1 MNKLRYPFI
10 VLLLLPGYLTY
21 PQARYFG
28 FGDSSEQMGFQTVEY
43 LEDQCYGAEQS
54 EDSFSSRIIRNI
66 LSQMGLSNLNFRLRE
81 CPDMPNAMA
90 QTFPDENGRLIAY
103 ITYGRDWLD
112 ELASDTKNW
121 EAIGVLAHELGHIQ
135 YLHVISEQGSTP
147 EIELQA
153 DEFMGT
159 QLAKMGA
166 TLEEAQSCLLKAE
179 PINGSSTHPARQ
191 VRLLT
196 VANAWYK
203 ERDKS
208 ANELTEVTRLGN
220 VTPQLVLDRFSKQ
233 SGGYKLLNSINTIS
247 YEVEIRQTQTLANYK
262 SNSFEFEQRMNV
274 NPQFSLVVDQ
284 ELDESFKIVY
294 QGSSFFGDSLLHKRP
309 IGSKQWKLGAP
320 KSGTGTTALE
330 EDHHWV
336 DKNQPRLRSLFFHLD
351 LARKPDRIQFVRRR
365 ETFNQQE
372 CFALELPEK
381 RIERTGVYKKSFTAI
396 SSQKNYYSTVTGLL
410 VGSLIEEKIS
420 YAKSPK
426 RDKEFVKEILFFD
439 YEDFE
444 GVKLPTRVKS
454 KIQERNKR
462 GEMITAG
469 MIEQERTLKNL
480 NVKLKDEY

>member
-1 MNKLRYPFI
+1 MNKPSYLFI
-10 VLLLLPGYLTY
+10 ALVFFSGFFTY
-21 PQARYFG
+21 GQVRYFG
-28 FGDSSEQMGFQTVEY
+28 FGDSGEYMGFQTVEV
-43 LEDQCYGAEQS
+43 LEDECYGAEQS
-54 EDSFSSRIIRNI
+54 EDSFSFRIINNI
-66 LSQMGLSNLNFRLRE
+66 LNQMGLSNLNFRLRE
-81 CPDMPNAMA
+81 CPNMPNAMA

-103 ITYGRDWLD
+103 ITYGKDWLN

-135 YLHVISEQGSTP
+135 YLHVISERGSNP

-159 QLAKMGA
+159 QLARMGA
-166 TLEEAQSCLLKAE
+166 TLEEAQSCLLKAK

-191 VRLLT
+191 MRLLT

-233 SGGYKLLNSINTIS
+233 LGGYALLNSVKNIAYDVAIKETK
-247 YEVEIRQTQTLANYK
+247 TLSNYK
-262 SNSFEFEQRMNV
+262 TTSFEFVQQMNV
-274 NPQFSLVVDQ
+274 NPQRSLVIDD

-294 QGSSFFGDSLLHKRP
+294 EGSGFFGDSLLYQRP
-309 IGSKQWKLGAP
+309 VGSKKWRLGAP
-320 KSGTGTTALE
+320 KSGTGTTVQE

-336 DKNQPRLRSLFFHLD
+336 DKNQPRLRSVFSHLD
-351 LARKPDRIQFVRRR
+351 LAKKPDRIQFVRRR

-372 CFALELPEK
+372 CFTLELPEK

-396 SSQKNYYSTVTGLL
+396 LNRKNFYSTVTGLL

-420 YAKSPK
+420 YANSPK
-426 RDKEFVKEILFFD
+426 RDKEYVKEILFSE
-439 YEDFE
+439 YEDFD
-444 GVKLPTRVKS
+444 GLKLPTKISS
-454 KIQERNKR
+454 KIQERNRR
-462 GEMITAG
+462 GELESEGTTV
-469 MIEQERTLKNL
+469 QERTLKNL
-480 NVKLKDEY
+480 SVKLKDN